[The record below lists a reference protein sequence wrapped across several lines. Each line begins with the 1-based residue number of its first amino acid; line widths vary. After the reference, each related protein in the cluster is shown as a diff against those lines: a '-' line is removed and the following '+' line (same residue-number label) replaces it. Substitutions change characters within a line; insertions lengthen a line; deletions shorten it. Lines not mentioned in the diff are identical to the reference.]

1 MNLPSIGELDRRVRL
16 RVRSDSTRA
25 DEPGLES
32 EYAYTSKCWAK
43 IQAVGNAIY
52 SGSVQSGVTV
62 THRVT
67 LRFRKGITDAH
78 EVVETFEGVDT
89 IYRVRRVSALGGR
102 RFSVLEVEELGQA
115 AEPGGGVFPPETAE
129 GAYGYV

>member
-1 MNLPSIGELDRRVRL
+1 MNLPSIGELNRRVRL
-16 RVRSDSTRA
+16 RVRSDKAKT
-25 DEPGLES
+25 DGPGIES
-32 EYAYTSKCWAK
+32 EYDYTSESWAK
-43 IQAVGNAIY
+43 VQPVGSAVY

-78 EVVETFEGVDT
+78 EVVEAFEGAET
-89 IYRVRRVSALGGR
+89 IYRVKRVSDLGNR

-115 AEPGGGVFPPETAE
+115 AEAGGGVFPPEPTG